1 MDERKAE
8 RSSRVEVNHEAP
20 ATGIAEV
27 FIQAPVEKVWRILS
41 ELEKWPSWNK
51 SVSMIR
57 VNGPLATGTSFE
69 WMTGGSRII
78 SRLKEVDPPRKIA
91 WSGRMLGIR
100 AIHVWELKAEGEG
113 TRVRTEESFDGIVA
127 TLLRGLMKKTLAKA
141 LAQGTASLKA
151 AAESR

>member
-8 RSSRVEVNHEAP
+8 RSSRIEVNHEAP

-27 FIQAPVEKVWRILS
+27 FIQAPPEKVWRILS

-57 VNGPLATGTSFE
+57 VNGPLETGTSFE
-69 WMTGGSRII
+69 WTTGGSRII